1 MSKADREKLAIALAQ
16 LAADDPS
23 FGVGTDVE
31 SGQTILKGMGELHL
45 DNKIDI
51 LRRAYN
57 VVVFPAAAVRAP
69 G

>member
-1 MSKADREKLAIALAQ
+1 MLASALAKLAAE
-16 LAADDPS
+16 DPS
-23 FGVGTDVE
+23 FGVETDVE
-31 SGQTILKGMGELHL
+31 SGQTILKGVSELHL

-57 VVVFPAAAVRAP
+57 VVVFPAVAVRVVGAVAP